1 MVWLF
6 IMVLLPQYSIASFGL
21 YFFCRGRTHDHVCG
35 ICFFFCGLMMV
46 DVKTCA
52 CTVVVLSLQNPWMPN
67 ATAISNGSTWRSEWT
82 CLFLTHS
89 RSFFFAVFETCCR
102 HCHEPCGLSQI
113 LSTASDPQRQVCGS
127 SLQAYDCARGTLSA
141 DMLITH
147 IRNPYCWPTIL
158 QPLQFVHRGGY
169 QVSLYLI
176 TRVAVHPHVI
186 VRVY

>member
-1 MVWLF
+1 MDAERHCNLKRFNLEKWMNVF
-6 IMVLLPQYSIASFGL
+6 IFDTFA
-21 YFFCRGRTHDHVCG
+21 
-35 ICFFFCGLMMV
+35 
-46 DVKTCA
+46 
-52 CTVVVLSLQNPWMPN
+52 VV
-67 ATAISNGSTWRSEWT
+67 
-82 CLFLTHS
+82 
-89 RSFFFAVFETCCR
+89 FFAVFETCCR